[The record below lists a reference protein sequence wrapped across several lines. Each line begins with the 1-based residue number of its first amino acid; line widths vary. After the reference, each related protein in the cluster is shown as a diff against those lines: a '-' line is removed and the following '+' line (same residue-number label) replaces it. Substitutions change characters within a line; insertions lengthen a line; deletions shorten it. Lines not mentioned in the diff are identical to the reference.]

1 MSSKKSKNKSTTSS
15 SDIFAPHRHNEH
27 VYRQSNYL
35 LGTQRRIPDL
45 RLSFSV
51 SATTRQKRDYEIDGK
66 DYHFIAP
73 EDFLQRAKNGEFIE
87 WEEVYNGQYYG
98 TLYSEIERIW
108 SGGGH
113 VIFDLDVVGGLNLK
127 KILGDKALSVF
138 VKAPSIEVLEERL
151 RKRSTET
158 PEKIEQRVAK
168 AQHEMAY
175 EPRFDRVI
183 VNEQLEVA
191 LKEAEQCVR
200 EFLST
205 R

>member
-1 MSSKKSKNKSTTSS
+1 MSTGKAIIFSAPSGAGKTT
-15 SDIFAPHRHNEH
+15 IVRH
-27 VYRQSNYL
+27 L
-35 LGTQRRIPDL
+35 MGIPDL

-66 DYHFIAP
+66 DYYFIAP
-73 EDFLQRAKNGEFIE
+73 EDFLHRAKNGEFIE

-191 LKEAEQCVR
+191 LREAELCVR
-200 EFLST
+200 EFLNAP
-205 R
+205 

>member
-1 MSSKKSKNKSTTSS
+1 MSTGKAIIFSAPSGAGKTT
-15 SDIFAPHRHNEH
+15 IVRHLME
-27 VYRQSNYL
+27 L
-35 LGTQRRIPDL
+35 TDL

-51 SATTRQKRDYEIDGK
+51 SATTREKRDYEVDGK
-66 DYHFIAP
+66 DYYFIAP
-73 EDFLQRAKNGEFIE
+73 EDFLRRAKNGEFIE
-87 WEEVYNGQYYG
+87 WEEVYNNQYYG

-127 KILGDKALSVF
+127 KLLGDKALSVF

-191 LKEAEQCVR
+191 LREAEQCVR
-200 EFLST
+200 EFLSAP
-205 R
+205 

>member
-1 MSSKKSKNKSTTSS
+1 MSTGKAIIFSAPSGAGKTT
-15 SDIFAPHRHNEH
+15 IVRH
-27 VYRQSNYL
+27 L
-35 LGTQRRIPDL
+35 MGIPDL

-51 SATTRQKRDYEIDGK
+51 SATTRQKRDYEINGK
-66 DYHFIAP
+66 DYYFIAP

-183 VNEQLEVA
+183 VNKQLEVA
-191 LKEAEQCVR
+191 LREAELCVR
-200 EFLST
+200 EFLNAP
-205 R
+205 

>member
-1 MSSKKSKNKSTTSS
+1 M
-15 SDIFAPHRHNEH
+15 
-27 VYRQSNYL
+27 
-35 LGTQRRIPDL
+35 GIPDL

-175 EPRFDRVI
+175 EPRFDTVI

>member
-1 MSSKKSKNKSTTSS
+1 
-15 SDIFAPHRHNEH
+15 
-27 VYRQSNYL
+27 
-35 LGTQRRIPDL
+35 
-45 RLSFSV
+45 
-51 SATTRQKRDYEIDGK
+51 
-66 DYHFIAP
+66 
-73 EDFLQRAKNGEFIE
+73 
-87 WEEVYNGQYYG
+87 
-98 TLYSEIERIW
+98 
-108 SGGGH
+108 
-113 VIFDLDVVGGLNLK
+113 
-127 KILGDKALSVF
+127 

-175 EPRFDRVI
+175 EPRFDTVI

>member
-1 MSSKKSKNKSTTSS
+1 MSTGKAIIFSAPSGAGKTT
-15 SDIFAPHRHNEH
+15 IVRH
-27 VYRQSNYL
+27 L
-35 LGTQRRIPDL
+35 MGIPDL

-175 EPRFDRVI
+175 EPRFDTVI

>member
-1 MSSKKSKNKSTTSS
+1 MSTGKAIIFSAPSGAGKTT
-15 SDIFAPHRHNEH
+15 IVRH
-27 VYRQSNYL
+27 L
-35 LGTQRRIPDL
+35 MGLTDF

-51 SATTRQKRDYEIDGK
+51 SATTREKRDYEVDGK
-66 DYHFIAP
+66 DYYFIAP
-73 EDFLQRAKNGEFIE
+73 DDFLRRAKNGEFIE
-87 WEEVYNGQYYG
+87 WEEVYKNQYYG

-127 KILGDKALSVF
+127 KLLGDKALSVF

-175 EPRFDRVI
+175 EPSFDRVI

-191 LKEAEQCVR
+191 LREAEQCVR
-200 EFLST
+200 EFLNAP
-205 R
+205 

>member
-1 MSSKKSKNKSTTSS
+1 MHPTDTTNMSTGKAIIFSAPSGAGKTT
-15 SDIFAPHRHNEH
+15 IVRH
-27 VYRQSNYL
+27 L
-35 LGTQRRIPDL
+35 MGIPDL

-175 EPRFDRVI
+175 EPRFDTVI

>member
-1 MSSKKSKNKSTTSS
+1 MSTGKAIIFSAPSGAGKTT
-15 SDIFAPHRHNEH
+15 IVRH
-27 VYRQSNYL
+27 L
-35 LGTQRRIPDL
+35 MGIPDL

-51 SATTRQKRDYEIDGK
+51 SATTRQKRDYEMDGK

-175 EPRFDRVI
+175 EPRFDTVI

>member
-1 MSSKKSKNKSTTSS
+1 MSTGKAIIFSAPSGAGKTTVV
-15 SDIFAPHRHNEH
+15 RHLME
-27 VYRQSNYL
+27 L
-35 LGTQRRIPDL
+35 TDL

-51 SATTRQKRDYEIDGK
+51 SATTREKRDYEVDGK
-66 DYHFIAP
+66 DYYFIAP
-73 EDFLQRAKNGEFIE
+73 EDFLRRAKNGEFIE
-87 WEEVYNGQYYG
+87 WEEVYNNQYYG

-127 KILGDKALSVF
+127 KLLGDKALSVF

-191 LKEAEQCVR
+191 LREAEQCVR
-200 EFLST
+200 EFLSAP
-205 R
+205 